1 MAIKIDIVTRL
12 QHWMDSV
19 PGQTFLNY
27 AYSWGA
33 SIVILGALF
42 KLTHLPGG
50 NVTLFIGMGTEVV
63 VFFLSAFDRPFDKTE
78 IGKELPHEYETD
90 EEIARKLGLTDEDE
104 EEEFEPLDE
113 ESIDEEHVATSQGG
127 GLSGGVIVSGGVPV
141 QSGGVAASGS
151 TGGTPAQ
158 GGEVQ
163 GGGGGTIVIG
173 GFGGGVV
180 GGTMQGASGQES
192 APQEPKELDAVE
204 AARLAIAAGTPEG
217 AEPFEKEA
225 HRLAEIIRAA
235 NDELLRRAQAALS
248 PEMEEATQE
257 YIEKL
262 RVLAETFHKVDE
274 QSARLAYDSEEMA
287 NLNRTLTAI
296 NKTYELHFKSISQQV
311 GTIEKI
317 NEQTCCLAAQIEE
330 LNGVY
335 GRMIQALTVNM
346 RMHQPSQQSQQ
357 FQQAQPMTQQPQVQQ
372 PVYPQQPAAPV
383 YPAQPTPQAPASNPY
398 PQQQGFNNQ

>member
-1 MAIKIDIVTRL
+1 MAIKINLVVRL

-50 NVTLFIGMGTEVV
+50 NFMLFIGMGTEVV

-78 IGKELPHEYETD
+78 IGKELPHDYETD
-90 EEIARKLGLTDEDE
+90 EEIAAKLGLVDEDE
-104 EEEFEPLDE
+104 YTDPEA
-113 ESIDEEHVATSQGG
+113 ESDMPQQPAASVHVAGMGQADH
-127 GLSGGVIVSGGVPV
+127 SGGVVIVGGLNTPAAGAEA
-141 QSGGVAASGS
+141 QPAAASS
-151 TGGTPAQ
+151 QPAPDV
-158 GGEVQ
+158 VQ
-163 GGGGGTIVIG
+163 
-173 GFGGGVV
+173 
-180 GGTMQGASGQES
+180 
-192 APQEPKELDAVE
+192 
-204 AARLAIAAGTPEG
+204 AAAEAIAARTPQGEQ
-217 AEPFEKEA
+217 PFENEA
-225 HRLAEIIRAA
+225 QRLAEIIRLA

-248 PEMEEATQE
+248 PDMEQATEE

-262 RVLAETFHKVDE
+262 RTLADTFQKVDE
-274 QSARLAYDSEEMA
+274 QSARLAHDSEEMA

-311 GTIEKI
+311 GTIEQI
-317 NEQTCCLAAQIEE
+317 NEQTRMLAKQIEE

-346 RMHQPSQQSQQ
+346 RM
-357 FQQAQPMTQQPQVQQ
+357 QQPE
-372 PVYPQQPAAPV
+372 PAAS
-383 YPAQPTPQAPASNPY
+383 PQ
-398 PQQQGFNNQ
+398 